1 MEYDRENPEKVN
13 SGLSKWIG
21 QAMEKAGRLGIQ
33 FTVLVSFTVVSVFI
47 MVLLG
52 FSLYQRFTLRT
63 RAMMTESME
72 QLMSQ
77 TEANFEDYLTAMR
90 RVSDAMYYDTIK
102 DKDMTLDSLD
112 SEMSL
117 LYEANKDNLISFAL
131 FKRDGSLV
139 CAAPVSTMKEGMDV
153 RQQPWFSL
161 AMDRPEN
168 LHFSTPHVQ
177 NIFNASTFR
186 YYWVI
191 SLSRIVELTYSGVP
205 VRGVLLVDMNYN
217 TIEEMMDRVNG
228 SNSYQYFYLCDSN
241 GESNSYQY
249 FYLCDSNGELI
260 YHPRMIQIGVGKYK
274 ENNLTASDY
283 EDGVHEEIFEGERRM
298 VVVKTISYT
307 GWKLVGVIPMSGFRL
322 GTVSTQFFT
331 FLVLL
336 VTILALLLIN
346 RLVTNRITSPI
357 LRLNRSIQN
366 MDGGRVDPDKVYIGG
381 PAEVENLGRSMQGSL
396 RQVNELMDDVVREQ
410 EERRRTELDALQ
422 SQINPHFLYNT
433 LDSIVWMIEDERN
446 ADAVFMVTQLAS
458 LFRVSLSKGRT
469 VISIRDEFV
478 HALNYMNIQK
488 VRYKDAFEVSWDIQ
502 EEILDYCTVKLI
514 LQPILEN
521 AIYYG
526 VDALGDE
533 GEIVVSGRKEGDDI
547 LMSVRDNGLGMPQE
561 KVDQI
566 LSDEEHEERTHR
578 HGSGVGLINVHKR
591 IMLRFGP
598 RYGLSIESEPDEG
611 TEVTIRI
618 PAVPYTEKNRKALEH
633 GKWTGEVQNEK

>member
-1 MEYDRENPEKVN
+1 MENDRENPREEN
-13 SGLSKWIG
+13 SGLFKWIEKT
-21 QAMEKAGRLGIQ
+21 MEKAGRRGIQ

-77 TEANFEDYLTAMR
+77 TEANFEDYLTSMR

-102 DKDMTLDSLD
+102 DKDMALDSLD

-117 LYEANKDNLISFAL
+117 LYEA
-131 FKRDGSLV
+131 
-139 CAAPVSTMKEGMDV
+139 
-153 RQQPWFSL
+153 
-161 AMDRPEN
+161 
-168 LHFSTPHVQ
+168 TPHVQ
-177 NIFNASTFR
+177 NIFNASSFR

-241 GESNSYQY
+241 GE
-249 FYLCDSNGELI
+249 LI
-260 YHPRMIQIGVGKYK
+260 YHPRMIQIGVEKYK
-274 ENNLTASDY
+274 ENNLAASDY
-283 EDGVHEEIFEGERRM
+283 EDGLHEEIFEGERRM

>member
-1 MEYDRENPEKVN
+1 MEFDRENPEKVN
-13 SGLSKWIG
+13 SGFSNWIG
-21 QAMEKAGRLGIQ
+21 QTMEKAGRRGIQ

-77 TEANFEDYLTAMR
+77 TEANFEDYLTSMR

-102 DKDMTLDSLD
+102 DKDMALDSLD

-153 RQQPWFSL
+153 RLQP
-161 AMDRPEN
+161 
-168 LHFSTPHVQ
+168 
-177 NIFNASTFR
+177 NIFNASSFR

-241 GESNSYQY
+241 GE
-249 FYLCDSNGELI
+249 LI
-260 YHPRMIQIGVGKYK
+260 YHPRMIQIGVEKYK
-274 ENNLTASDY
+274 ENNLAASDY
-283 EDGVHEEIFEGERRM
+283 EDGLHEEIFEGE
-298 VVVKTISYT
+298 

-336 VTILALLLIN
+336 VTFLALLLIN

-433 LDSIVWMIEDERN
+433 LDSIVWMIEGERN

-469 VISIRDEFV
+469 VISIRDELV
-478 HALNYMNIQK
+478 HARNYMNIQK
-488 VRYKDAFEVSWDIQ
+488 VRYKDAFEVSWDIR

-547 LMSVRDNGLGMPQE
+547 LMSVRDNGLGMPPE

-566 LSDEEHEERTHR
+566 LSDEEHEERTRR

-598 RYGLSIESEPDEG
+598 QYGLRIESEPDEG

-618 PAVPYTEKNRKALEH
+618 PAVPYTEENRKALEH
-633 GKWTGEVQNEK
+633 GKWSGEVQDEE

>member
-1 MEYDRENPEKVN
+1 MTENKENQNKENQNKKNQKKEKSEDATWTSQVR
-13 SGLSKWIG
+13 
-21 QAMEKAGRLGIQ
+21 EKAGGLGIQ
-33 FTVLVSFTVVSVFI
+33 FTVLVSFTVVSVLI
-47 MVLLG
+47 MVILG

-63 RAMMTESME
+63 RIMMTESME

-102 DKDMTLDSLD
+102 DKDMTSDSLD

-139 CAAPVSTMKEGMDV
+139 CAAPVSTMKEGLDV
-153 RQQPWFSL
+153 QEQSWFNL
-161 AMDRPEN
+161 ALDKPEN

-177 NIFNASTFR
+177 NIFNASSFR

-205 VRGVLLVDMNYN
+205 VRGVLLVDMNYS
-217 TIEEMMDRVNG
+217 TIEQMMDRVNG
-228 SNSYQYFYLCDSN
+228 SNSYQYFYLCDS
-241 GESNSYQY
+241 
-249 FYLCDSNGELI
+249 DGELI
-260 YHPRMIQIGVGKYK
+260 YHPRMIQIGVEKYK
-274 ENNLTASDY
+274 ENNLAACGY
-283 EDGVHEEIFEGERRM
+283 EDGVHEEIFEGEKRV

-307 GWKLVGVIPMSGFRL
+307 GWKLVGVIPTSGFRL
-322 GTVSTQFFT
+322 GTVSTEFFT
-331 FLVLL
+331 VLVLL
-336 VTILALLLIN
+336 MTILALLLIN

-366 MDGGRVDPDKVYIGG
+366 MEGGRVDPENVYIGG
-381 PAEVENLGRSMQGSL
+381 PAEVENLGRSLQGSF

-433 LDSIVWMIEDERN
+433 LDSIVWMIEGERN
-446 ADAVFMVTQLAS
+446 SDAVFMVTQLAS
-458 LFRVSLSKGRT
+458 LLRVSLSKGRT
-469 VISIRDEFV
+469 VIRVRDELI
-478 HALNYMNIQK
+478 HARNYMNIQK
-488 VRYKDAFEVSWDIQ
+488 VRYKDTFEVKWDIQ
-502 EEILDYCTVKLI
+502 EGILENCTVKLI

-526 VDALGDE
+526 VNAMGDE
-533 GEIVVSGRKEGDDI
+533 GEIIVRGRKAGNDI
-547 LMSVRDNGLGMPQE
+547 LLTVKDNGLGMPQE
-561 KVDQI
+561 KVERL
-566 LSDEEHEERTHR
+566 LSDEEHEEREYK

-591 IMLRFGP
+591 ITLRFGP
-598 RYGLSIESEPDEG
+598 QYGLTIESEPDEG
-611 TEVTIRI
+611 TAVTIRI
-618 PAVPYTEKNRKALEH
+618 PAIPYTEKNRRALEH
-633 GKWTGEVQNEK
+633 GKWDGGGAK

>member
-21 QAMEKAGRLGIQ
+21 QVMEKAGRLGIQ
-33 FTVLVSFTVVSVFI
+33 FTVLVSFTVVSVLI

-63 RAMMTESME
+63 RAMMNESME

-102 DKDMTLDSLD
+102 DKDMTQDSLD

-153 RQQPWFSL
+153 REQPWFKM
-161 AMDRPEN
+161 AMERPEN

-177 NIFNASTFR
+177 NIFNASSFR

-241 GESNSYQY
+241 GE
-249 FYLCDSNGELI
+249 LI
-260 YHPRMIQIGVGKYK
+260 YHPRMIQIGVEKYK
-274 ENNLTASDY
+274 ENNLAASDY
-283 EDGVHEEIFEGERRM
+283 EDGVHDEIFGGERRV

-433 LDSIVWMIEDERN
+433 LDSIVWMIEGERN

-469 VISIRDEFV
+469 VISIKDELV
-478 HALNYMNIQK
+478 HARNYMNIQK
-488 VRYKDAFEVSWDIQ
+488 VRYKDAFEVRWDIQ
-502 EEILDYCTVKLI
+502 DEILNYCTVKLI

-526 VDALGDE
+526 VEPMGDE
-533 GEIVVSGRKEGDDI
+533 GEIIVSGKKEGKEI
-547 LMSVRDNGLGMPQE
+547 YLTVRDNGLGMPQE
-561 KVDQI
+561 KVEQL
-566 LSDEEHEERTHR
+566 LSDEEHEEREHK

-591 IMLRFGP
+591 IMLRFGQQ
-598 RYGLSIESEPDEG
+598 YGLVIESEPDEG
-611 TEVTIRI
+611 TAVTIHL
-618 PAVPYTEKNRKALEH
+618 PAVPYSEQNCRMLEH
-633 GKWTGEVQNEK
+633 GQWDGEVRHEEK

>member
-1 MEYDRENPEKVN
+1 MEFDRENPEKVN
-13 SGLSKWIG
+13 SGFSNWIG
-21 QAMEKAGRLGIQ
+21 QTMEKAGRLGIQ
-33 FTVLVSFTVVSVFI
+33 FTVLFSFTVVSVLI

-77 TEANFEDYLTAMR
+77 TEANFEDYLTSMR

-102 DKDMTLDSLD
+102 DKDMALDSLD

-153 RQQPWFSL
+153 RLQPWFKM
-161 AMDRPEN
+161 AMERPEN

-177 NIFNASTFR
+177 NIFNASSFR

-241 GESNSYQY
+241 GE
-249 FYLCDSNGELI
+249 LI
-260 YHPRMIQIGVGKYK
+260 YHPRMIQIGVDKYR

-283 EDGVHEEIFEGERRM
+283 EDGVHEEIFEGERR
-298 VVVKTISYT
+298 VVIVKTISYT

-336 VTILALLLIN
+336 VTFLALLLIN

-410 EERRRTELDALQ
+410 EVPQAG
-422 SQINPHFLYNT
+422 H
-433 LDSIVWMIEDERN
+433 
-446 ADAVFMVTQLAS
+446 
-458 LFRVSLSKGRT
+458 
-469 VISIRDEFV
+469 
-478 HALNYMNIQK
+478 
-488 VRYKDAFEVSWDIQ
+488 EVSRARHR
-502 EEILDYCTVKLI
+502 
-514 LQPILEN
+514 N
-521 AIYYG
+521 YG
-526 VDALGDE
+526 
-533 GEIVVSGRKEGDDI
+533 SR
-547 LMSVRDNGLGMPQE
+547 Q
-561 KVDQI
+561 
-566 LSDEEHEERTHR
+566 
-578 HGSGVGLINVHKR
+578 
-591 IMLRFGP
+591 
-598 RYGLSIESEPDEG
+598 
-611 TEVTIRI
+611 
-618 PAVPYTEKNRKALEH
+618 
-633 GKWTGEVQNEK
+633 